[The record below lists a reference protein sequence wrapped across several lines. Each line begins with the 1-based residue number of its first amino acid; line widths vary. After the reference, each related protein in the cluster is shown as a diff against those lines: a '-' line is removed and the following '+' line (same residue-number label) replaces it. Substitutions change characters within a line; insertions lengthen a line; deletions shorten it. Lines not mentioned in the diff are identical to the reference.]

1 MGTMLNEEMLK
12 IVQAEHHDPFSIL
25 GIHKLNENEMVIRT
39 FHPFAKNIE
48 IINLDT
54 KTKRKYKMEK
64 IHPDGLFERVLK
76 RKTFFKYEFLYTD
89 DKGNTW
95 KSRDPYSFL
104 PIISDYDLYLFNEG
118 NNHKIYEKLGAHPME
133 VDGAK
138 GTYFAVWAPNAK
150 RVSVVGSFNN
160 WDGRVHQMRVLGSS
174 GVWEIFI
181 PLVQEGDL
189 YKFEIKTKDG
199 NILLKSDPYAFYTEL
214 RPNNAS
220 VVYNFHKKHKWNDK
234 KWMENRKKTNWFE
247 KPISIYEVHLGSW
260 KRNNNNDFLNYREL
274 AHELVEY
281 VKEHNYTHIEILPIL
296 EHPLDESWGY
306 QVTGYFSPTSRH
318 GKPEDFM
325 YFVDYM
331 HQNNIGVIL
340 DWVPG
345 HFPKD
350 AHALG
355 KFDGTALYEHMDPR
369 LGEHP
374 DWGTYIFNYGRNEV
388 KNFLI
393 SNALYWLDKFHID
406 GLRVDAVA
414 SMLYLDF
421 SRKDGEWIPNIY
433 GGRENLEAIE
443 FLKYFNSVTHQYFPG
458 ILTIAEESTAW
469 PGVSK
474 PVDFGGLGFSM
485 KWNMGWMNDSLR
497 YIAKDPLYRKHHQN
511 DLTFS
516 LVYAFSENY
525 ILVLSHD
532 EVVHGKGSMINKMPG
547 DYWQKFA
554 NLRLFYSYM
563 FAHPGKKL
571 LFMGNDIAQF
581 NEWNCKKSL
590 DWNLLDFDSHKK
602 MLQLITDLNKIY
614 RENPAFYELDNS
626 PDGFEWIDYN
636 DAENSVIS
644 FIRKGKNADE
654 LMVGVFNFT
663 PVVRYNYR
671 IGVPREGFYKEILNT
686 DSEVYWGSNVGNMGG
701 LYAEKVPFHGRNFSI
716 NLTLPPLAGMYFKW
730 QPKK

>member
-1 MGTMLNEEMLK
+1 MSTMLNEEMIK
-12 IVQAEHHDPFSIL
+12 IVNAEHHDPFSIL
-25 GIHKLNENEMVIRT
+25 GIHKLKENEVVIRT
-39 FHPFAKNIE
+39 FHPFAENIE
-48 IINLDT
+48 IVNLDT
-54 KTKRKYKMEK
+54 KTKRKYKMKK

-76 RKTFFKYEFLYTD
+76 RKTFFKYEFIYTD
-89 DKGNTW
+89 KEGNIW
-95 KSRDPYSFL
+95 SSRDPYSFL
-104 PIISDYDLYLFNEG
+104 PILTDYDLYLFNEG

-133 VDGAK
+133 IDGTK

-150 RVSVVGSFNN
+150 RVSVIGNFNN

-181 PLVQEGDL
+181 PLVQEGDI
-189 YKFEIKTKDG
+189 YKFEIKTK
-199 NILLKSDPYAFYTEL
+199 NNELLVKADPYAFYTEL
-214 RPNNAS
+214 RPKNAS
-220 VVYNFHKKHKWNDK
+220 IVYDFHKKYEWKDN
-234 KWMENRKKTNWFE
+234 KWMKKRRETNWFE

-260 KRNNNNDFLNYREL
+260 KKKNDDEFMNYREL
-274 AHELVEY
+274 AHELVDY
-281 VKEHNYTHIEILPIL
+281 VKKHKYTHIEILPIL

-306 QVTGYFSPTSRH
+306 QVTGYFSPTSRY

-350 AHALG
+350 AHGLG

-421 SRKDGEWIPNIY
+421 SRKDGEWVPNVY

-443 FLKYFNSVTHQYFPG
+443 FLKYFNTVTHQYFPG
-458 ILTIAEESTAW
+458 ILTIAEESTSW

-497 YIAKDPLYRKHHQN
+497 YIERDPLYRKFHQ
-511 DLTFS
+511 DELTFS
-516 LVYAFSENY
+516 MVYAYSENY

-581 NEWNCKKSL
+581 NEWSCKKSL

-614 RENPAFYELDNS
+614 RENPALYELDHS

-644 FIRKGKNADE
+644 FVRKGKDPDE
-654 LMVGVFNFT
+654 LIVAIFNFT

-686 DSEVYWGSNVGNMGG
+686 DSEIYWGSNLGNMGG
-701 LYAEKVPFHGRNFSI
+701 LYTEKIPFHGRNYSI
-716 NLTLPPLAGMYFKW
+716 NLTLPPLAGIFFKW
-730 QPKK
+730 QKEK

>member
-1 MGTMLNEEMLK
+1 MGSMLNDEMLK
-12 IVQAEHHDPFSIL
+12 IVNAEHHDPFSVL
-25 GIHKLNENEMVIRT
+25 GIHKLNEKEIVIRT
-39 FHPFAKNIE
+39 FHPFAEKIE

-64 IHPDGLFERVLK
+64 IHPDGLFEKVLK

-89 DKGNTW
+89 SIGNSW

-104 PIISDYDLYLFNEG
+104 PVLTDYDLYLFNEG

-133 VDGAK
+133 IDGAK

-150 RVSVVGSFNN
+150 RVSVVGNFNN

-181 PLVQEGDL
+181 PLVQEGDI
-189 YKFEIKTKDG
+189 YKFEIKTQTG
-199 NILLKSDPYAFYTEL
+199 ELLLKADPYATYTEL
-214 RPNNAS
+214 RPKNAS
-220 VVYNFHKKHKWNDK
+220 IVYDLNNKHRWNDK
-234 KWMENRKKTNWFE
+234 KWMDKRRETNWFE

-260 KRNNNNDFLNYREL
+260 KKKNNDEFLNYREL
-274 AHELVEY
+274 AHQLVEY
-281 VKEHNYTHIEILPIL
+281 VKKHGYTHIEIMPVL

-306 QVTGYFSPTSRH
+306 QVTGYFSPTSRY
-318 GKPEDFM
+318 GTPEDFM

-331 HQNNIGVIL
+331 HQHNIGVIL

-350 AHALG
+350 AHGLG

-421 SRKDGEWIPNIY
+421 SRKEGEWIPNIY

-443 FLKYFNSVTHQYFPG
+443 FLKYFNSITHKYFPG

-474 PVDFGGLGFSM
+474 PVDLGGLGFSM

-497 YIAKDPLYRKHHQN
+497 YMARDPLFRKHHQN
-511 DLTFS
+511 ELTFS

-581 NEWNCKKSL
+581 NEWNCKKAL
-590 DWNLLDFDSHKK
+590 DWNLLEFDSHKK
-602 MLQLITDLNKIY
+602 MLKLIDDLNRLYK
-614 RENPAFYELDNS
+614 ENPELYEVDYS
-626 PDGFEWIDYN
+626 PEGFEWIDYN

-644 FIRKGKNADE
+644 FIRKGKNPDE
-654 LMVGVFNFT
+654 FIVAVFNFT
-663 PVVRYNYR
+663 PVVRYDYR
-671 IGVPREGFYKEILNT
+671 IGVPKPGFYKEILNT
-686 DSEVYWGSNVGNMGG
+686 DSEIYWGSNVGNQGG
-701 LYAEKVPFHGRNFSI
+701 IYAEHIPFHGREYSI
-716 NLTLPPLAGMYFKW
+716 NITLPPLAGIYFKW
-730 QPKK
+730 KKQ

>member
-1 MGTMLNEEMLK
+1 MGSMLNDEMLK
-12 IVQAEHHDPFSIL
+12 IVKAEHHDPFSVL
-25 GIHKLNENEMVIRT
+25 GIHKLNEKEIVIRT
-39 FHPFAKNIE
+39 FHPFAEKIE

-64 IHPDGLFERVLK
+64 IHPDGLFEKVLK

-89 DKGNTW
+89 SIGNSW

-104 PIISDYDLYLFNEG
+104 PVLTDYDLYLFNEG

-133 VDGAK
+133 IDGAK

-150 RVSVVGSFNN
+150 RVSVVGNFNN

-181 PLVQEGDL
+181 PLVQEGDI
-189 YKFEIKTKDG
+189 YKFEIKTQTG
-199 NILLKSDPYAFYTEL
+199 ELLLKADPYATYTEL
-214 RPNNAS
+214 RPKNAS
-220 VVYNFHKKHKWNDK
+220 IVYDLNNKHRWNDK
-234 KWMENRKKTNWFE
+234 KWMDKRRETNWFE

-260 KRNNNNDFLNYREL
+260 KKKNNDEFLNYREL
-274 AHELVEY
+274 AHQLVEY
-281 VKEHNYTHIEILPIL
+281 VKKHGYTHIEIMPVL

-306 QVTGYFSPTSRH
+306 QVTGYFSPTSRY
-318 GKPEDFM
+318 GTPEDFM

-331 HQNNIGVIL
+331 HQHNIGVIL

-350 AHALG
+350 AHGLG

-421 SRKDGEWIPNIY
+421 SRKEGEWIPNIY

-443 FLKYFNSVTHQYFPG
+443 FLKYFNSITHKYFPG

-474 PVDFGGLGFSM
+474 PVDLGGLGFSM

-497 YIAKDPLYRKHHQN
+497 YMARDPLFRKHHQN
-511 DLTFS
+511 ELTFS

-581 NEWNCKKSL
+581 NEWNCKKAL
-590 DWNLLDFDSHKK
+590 DWNLLEFDSHKK
-602 MLQLITDLNKIY
+602 MLKLIDDLNRLYK
-614 RENPAFYELDNS
+614 ENPELYEVDYS
-626 PDGFEWIDYN
+626 PEGFEWIDYN

-644 FIRKGKNADE
+644 FIRKGKNPDE
-654 LMVGVFNFT
+654 FIVAVFNFT
-663 PVVRYNYR
+663 PVVRYDYR
-671 IGVPREGFYKEILNT
+671 IGVPKPGFYKEILNT
-686 DSEVYWGSNVGNMGG
+686 DSEIYWGSNVGNQGG
-701 LYAEKVPFHGRNFSI
+701 IYAEHIPFHGREYSI
-716 NLTLPPLAGMYFKW
+716 NITLPPLAGIYFKW
-730 QPKK
+730 KKQ

>member
-1 MGTMLNEEMLK
+1 MSSLLNDEMIK
-12 IVQAEHHDPFSIL
+12 IVNAEHHDPFSVL
-25 GIHKLNENEMVIRT
+25 GIHKLSENEIVIRT
-39 FHPFAKNIE
+39 FHPFAENIE
-48 IINLDT
+48 IINLNT
-54 KTKRKYKMEK
+54 KTKRKYLMEK
-64 IHPDGLFERVLK
+64 IHPDGLFEKVLK
-76 RKTFFKYEFLYTD
+76 RKTFFKYEFKYTD
-89 DKGNTW
+89 KMGNTW
-95 KSRDPYSFL
+95 SSRDPYSFL
-104 PIISDYDLYLFNEG
+104 PMITEYDLYLFNEG
-118 NNHKIYEKLGAHPME
+118 NNHKIYEKLGAHPLKIDDVE
-133 VDGAK
+133 

-150 RVSVVGSFNN
+150 RVSVVGNFNN

-181 PLVQEGDL
+181 PLVREGDL
-189 YKFEIKTKDG
+189 YRFEIKTKDG
-199 NILLKSDPYAFYTEL
+199 NILLKSDPYAFFTEF

-220 VVYNFHKKHKWNDK
+220 IVYNINNKYKWKDK
-234 KWMENRKKTNWFE
+234 NWIEKRKETNWFE

-260 KRNNNNDFLNYREL
+260 KRKNDNEFLNYREL
-274 AHELVEY
+274 AHEIADY

-306 QVTGYFSPTSRH
+306 QVTGYFSPTSRF
-318 GKPEDFM
+318 GTPEDFM

-350 AHALG
+350 SHGLG

-369 LGEHP
+369 MGEHP

-421 SRKDGEWIPNIY
+421 SRKDGEWVPNIY
-433 GGRENLEAIE
+433 GGRENLDAIE
-443 FLKYFNSVTHQYFPG
+443 FLKYFNKITHQYFPG
-458 ILTIAEESTAW
+458 ILTIAEESTSW
-469 PGVSK
+469 PGITK
-474 PVDFGGLGFSM
+474 PIDFDGLGFSM

-497 YIAKDPLYRKHHQN
+497 YIERDPLYRKYHQN
-511 DLTFS
+511 ELTFS
-516 LVYAFSENY
+516 MVYAYSENY
-525 ILVLSHD
+525 VLVLSHD
-532 EVVHGKGSMINKMPG
+532 EVVHEKGSMINKMPG

-581 NEWNCKKSL
+581 NEWNCNKSL
-590 DWNLLDFDSHKK
+590 DWNLLDFESHRKLLK
-602 MLQLITDLNKIY
+602 LVTDLNYLYINLP
-614 RENPAFYELDNS
+614 ELYELDHS
-626 PDGFEWIDYN
+626 PDGFEWIDFK
-636 DAENSVIS
+636 DEENSVIS
-644 FIRKGKNADE
+644 FIRKGKKDDDLIIAI
-654 LMVGVFNFT
+654 FNFT

-686 DSEVYWGSNVGNMGG
+686 DSEIYWGSNVGNQGG
-701 LYAEKVPFHGRNFSI
+701 VFSEKVPFHGRENSI
-716 NLTLPPLAGMYFKW
+716 NITLPPLAGIYFKW
-730 QPKK
+730 HKNK